1 MFREGLSNLSFVKM
15 AVTSAQIRRESY
27 SSVVKATCNNR
38 FQCPSN
44 TSRKGHKIWSRVML
58 SWIMESGAGTWAAR
72 PCHMLAL
79 RLQEGGPPSYFRPR
93 PVSSAD
99 TYAKWSAAPPVPD
112 RDEMMTSCETPYFSG
127 VGPQPGISRGLFDGM
142 KYREQVDG
150 NF

>member
-1 MFREGLSNLSFVKM
+1 
-15 AVTSAQIRRESY
+15 
-27 SSVVKATCNNR
+27 
-38 FQCPSN
+38 
-44 TSRKGHKIWSRVML
+44 ML
-58 SWIMESGAGTWAAR
+58 SWITESGADTRAAR
-72 PCHMLAL
+72 SCHMSAL

-142 KYREQVDG
+142 KYRAGRWEFLAQPHVVSRIAKVLDCG
-150 NF
+150 AASCGSRSRTQLTGKQAGTCVVGWNERD